1 MALIVLADDD
11 RDVRSFIKIIIEDK
25 GHLCLDFS
33 NGDDALDALRQNP
46 DAALLISD
54 ISMPASDGRDVM
66 QILRNG
72 PPRFRTL
79 PVILISGLVPEQS
92 MDEQLKDSKYR
103 FLGKPFLPNELY
115 AVMDEL
121 MTENE

>member
-11 RDVRSFIKIIIEDK
+11 RDVRRFLKDILEDR
-25 GHLCLDFS
+25 GYQCLDFS
-33 NGDDALDALRQNP
+33 NGDDALDALREN
-46 DAALLISD
+46 AAAAMLISD

-79 PVILISGLVPEQS
+79 PVILISGLVMAQVI
-92 MDEQLKDSKYR
+92 DEQLMDARCR
-103 FLGKPFLPNELY
+103 FLKKPFLPKDLY
-115 AVMDEL
+115 RVMDEL
-121 MTENE
+121 MSD

>member
-1 MALIVLADDD
+1 MI
-11 RDVRSFIKIIIEDK
+11 
-25 GHLCLDFS
+25 FS
-33 NGDDALDALRQNP
+33 NGDDALDALRQHP

-72 PPRFRTL
+72 PPRFREL

-103 FLGKPFLPNELY
+103 FLAKPFLPNELY
-115 AVMDEL
+115 EMMDEL
-121 MTENE
+121 MAENE

>member
-11 RDVRSFIKIIIEDK
+11 RDVREFVKDILEDR
-25 GHLCLDFS
+25 GDACLEFS
-33 NGDDALDALRQNP
+33 NGDDALDALRAHP
-46 DAALLISD
+46 EAVMLISD

-79 PVILISGLVPEQS
+79 PVILISGLVPEKT
-92 MDEQLKDSKYR
+92 MEEQLKDRRCR
-103 FLGKPFLPNELY
+103 FLKKPFLPNELY

-121 MTENE
+121 LAGPE

>member
-11 RDVRSFIKIIIEDK
+11 RDVREFVKDILEDR
-25 GHLCLDFS
+25 GDACLEFS
-33 NGDDALDALRQNP
+33 NGDDALDALRAHP
-46 DAALLISD
+46 EAVMLISD
-54 ISMPASDGRDVM
+54 ISMPASDGSDVM

-79 PVILISGLVPEQS
+79 PVILISGLVPEKT
-92 MDEQLKDSKYR
+92 MEEQLKDRRCR
-103 FLGKPFLPNELY
+103 FLKKPFLPNELY

-121 MTENE
+121 LAGPE

>member
-11 RDVRSFIKIIIEDK
+11 RDVRAFLKDILEDR
-25 GHLCLDFS
+25 GDDCLACS
-33 NGDDALDALRQNP
+33 NGDDALDALRANP
-46 DAALLISD
+46 GAVMLISD

-79 PVILISGLVPEQS
+79 PVILISGLVPEQT
-92 MDEQLKDSKYR
+92 MDEQLKDRRCR
-103 FLGKPFLPNELY
+103 FLKKPFLPNELY

-121 MTENE
+121 LAGPG

>member
-11 RDVRSFIKIIIEDK
+11 KDVRLFLKLLLEDR
-25 GHLCLDFS
+25 GDVCLDFS
-33 NGDDALDALRQNP
+33 NGDDALDALRSNT

-66 QILRNG
+66 NILRNG

-79 PVILISGLVPEQS
+79 PVILISGLVPEKT
-92 MDEQLKDSKYR
+92 MDEQLQDARCR
-103 FLGKPFLPNELY
+103 FLQKPFLPGDLFE
-115 AVMDEL
+115 AMDEL
-121 MTENE
+121 MGESD

>member
-11 RDVRSFIKIIIEDK
+11 NDVRLFLKLILEDR
-25 GHLCLDFS
+25 GDECLDFS
-33 NGDDALDALRQNP
+33 NGDDALDALRSNA

-66 QILRNG
+66 NILRNG

-79 PVILISGLVPEQS
+79 PVILISGLVPEKT
-92 MDEQLKDSKYR
+92 MDEQLQDVRCR
-103 FLGKPFLPNELY
+103 FLQKPFLPGDLFE
-115 AVMDEL
+115 AMDEL
-121 MTENE
+121 MGESD